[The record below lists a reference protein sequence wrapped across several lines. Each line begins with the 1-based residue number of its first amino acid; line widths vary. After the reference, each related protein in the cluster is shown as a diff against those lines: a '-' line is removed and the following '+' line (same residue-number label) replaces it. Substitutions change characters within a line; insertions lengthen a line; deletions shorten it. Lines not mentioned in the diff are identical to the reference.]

1 MEWLARSGTEK
12 RWCSPVVG
20 RTEKEHREVEMDR
33 EETPQRDI
41 LVEKI
46 MLPPMSV
53 SPDAP
58 AREALKIMR
67 DNNVPGVPVVGP
79 NGKLEGF
86 ITDGHLLESAL
97 PQYMKLMESM
107 SFVPEAADKWVH
119 YLTEA
124 ADKPVRE
131 VMSRKVSQV
140 ELGRSELAVAH
151 RMVHD
156 GVSSVVITRNGE
168 VVGIVN
174 RLDLYAAIEG
184 ID

>member
-1 MEWLARSGTEK
+1 VSG
-12 RWCSPVVG
+12 
-20 RTEKEHREVEMDR
+20 
-33 EETPQRDI
+33 EETPRRDI
-41 LVEKI
+41 EVEKI
-46 MLPPMSV
+46 MHPAVWV

-58 AREALKIMR
+58 AREALEIMR
-67 DNNVPGVPVVGP
+67 ENNVPGVPVVGAD
-79 NGKLEGF
+79 GKLEGW

-97 PQYMKLMESM
+97 PQYMKLMDSL
-107 SFVPEAADKWVH
+107 SFVPESADNWVH

-131 VMSRKVSQV
+131 VMSREVSRI

-156 GVSSVVITRNGE
+156 GVSSVVITKDGE

-184 ID
+184 IE

>member
-1 MEWLARSGTEK
+1 MSG
-12 RWCSPVVG
+12 
-20 RTEKEHREVEMDR
+20 
-33 EETPQRDI
+33 EERPRRDI
-41 LVEKI
+41 KVENL
-46 MLPPMSV
+46 MHPAVSV

-67 DNNVPGVPVVGP
+67 DYNVPGVPVVGHD
-79 NGKLEGF
+79 GELEGF

-97 PQYMKLMESM
+97 PQYMKLMENM
-107 SFVPEAADKWVH
+107 SFVPEVADRWVH

-131 VMSRKVSQV
+131 VMSREVSKV

-156 GVSSVVITRNGE
+156 GVSSVVITRDGKM
-168 VVGIVN
+168 VGLVN

-184 ID
+184 LD

>member
-1 MEWLARSGTEK
+1 MS
-12 RWCSPVVG
+12 S
-20 RTEKEHREVEMDR
+20 
-33 EETPQRDI
+33 EETPRRDI
-41 LVEKI
+41 QVEKI
-46 MLPPMSV
+46 MRPAVSV
-53 SPDAP
+53 SPDTP

-67 DNNVPGVPVVGP
+67 DTNIPGVPVVGAD
-79 NGKLEGF
+79 GKLEGF
-86 ITDGHLLESAL
+86 VTDGHLLESAL
-97 PQYMKLMESM
+97 PQYMKLMDSL
-107 SFVPEAADKWVH
+107 SFVPERADKWVH

-131 VMSRKVSQV
+131 VMSREVSRI

-156 GVSSVVITRNGE
+156 GVSSVVITRGDE

>member
-1 MEWLARSGTEK
+1 VSSEE
-12 RWCSPVVG
+12 SP
-20 RTEKEHREVEMDR
+20 R
-33 EETPQRDI
+33 RDI
-41 LVEKI
+41 QVEKI
-46 MLPPMSV
+46 MRPAVCV
-53 SPDAP
+53 SPDTP

-67 DNNVPGVPVVGP
+67 DNDIPGVPVVDAD
-79 NGKLEGF
+79 GKLEGF
-86 ITDGHLLESAL
+86 VTDGHLLESAL
-97 PQYMKLMESM
+97 PQYMKLMDSL
-107 SFVPEAADKWVH
+107 SFVPERADKWVH

-131 VMSRKVSQV
+131 VMSREVSRI

-156 GVSSVVITRNGE
+156 GVSSVVITRGDE

>member
-1 MEWLARSGTEK
+1 MS
-12 RWCSPVVG
+12 S
-20 RTEKEHREVEMDR
+20 
-33 EETPQRDI
+33 EEAPRRDI
-41 LVEKI
+41 QVEKI
-46 MLPPMSV
+46 MRPAVCV

-67 DNNVPGVPVVGP
+67 DNNVPAVPVVDAD
-79 NGKLEGF
+79 GKLEGF
-86 ITDGHLLESAL
+86 VTDGHLLESAL
-97 PQYMKLMESM
+97 PQYMKLMDSL
-107 SFVPEAADKWVH
+107 SFVPESADTWVH

-131 VMSRKVSQV
+131 VMGREVSQI
-140 ELGRSELAVAH
+140 ELGMSELAVAH

-156 GVSSVVITRNGE
+156 GVSSVVVTRDGE

>member
-1 MEWLARSGTEK
+1 MS
-12 RWCSPVVG
+12 S
-20 RTEKEHREVEMDR
+20 
-33 EETPQRDI
+33 EETPRRDI
-41 LVEKI
+41 QVEKI
-46 MLPPMSV
+46 MRPAVSV
-53 SPDAP
+53 SPDTP

-67 DNNVPGVPVVGP
+67 DTNIPGVPVVGAD
-79 NGKLEGF
+79 GKLEGF
-86 ITDGHLLESAL
+86 VTDGHLLESAL
-97 PQYMKLMESM
+97 PQYMKLMDSL
-107 SFVPEAADKWVH
+107 SFVPESADKWVH

-131 VMSRKVSQV
+131 VMSREVSRI

-156 GVSSVVITRNGE
+156 GVSSVVITRGDE

>member
-1 MEWLARSGTEK
+1 LVWWPTARGRRTVLLL
-12 RWCSPVVG
+12 R
-20 RTEKEHREVEMDR
+20 RTEKENREVEVDR
-33 EETPQRDI
+33 ERTPRRDI
-41 LVEKI
+41 QIEKI
-46 MLPPMSV
+46 MRPAV
-53 SPDAP
+53 CVGPDTT
-58 AREALKIMR
+58 ARETLKIMR
-67 DNNVPGVPVVGP
+67 DNNVPGVPVVGSD
-79 NGKLEGF
+79 GILEGF
-86 ITDGHLLESAL
+86 VNDGHLLESAL

-107 SFVPEAADKWVH
+107 SFVPEEADKWVH

-131 VMSRKVSQV
+131 VMSRQVSQV

-151 RMVHD
+151 RMVRD
-156 GVSSVVITRNGE
+156 GVSSVVITRDGE

>member
-1 MEWLARSGTEK
+1 MSG
-12 RWCSPVVG
+12 
-20 RTEKEHREVEMDR
+20 
-33 EETPQRDI
+33 EERPRRDI
-41 LVEKI
+41 KVENLMHPAI
-46 MLPPMSV
+46 SV

-67 DNNVPGVPVVGP
+67 DYNVPGVPVVGHD
-79 NGKLEGF
+79 GELEGF

-97 PQYMKLMESM
+97 PQYMKLMENM
-107 SFVPEAADKWVH
+107 SFVPEVADRWVH

-131 VMSRKVSQV
+131 VMSREVSKV

-156 GVSSVVITRNGE
+156 GVSSVVITRDGKM
-168 VVGIVN
+168 VGLVN

-184 ID
+184 LD